1 MCKCT
6 AFGGM
11 WKCGNGYLC
20 TNPTVIMKKRL
31 LICLLSLFLILGT
44 SLSSQAQCSVCTRTA
59 EQMGE
64 RPATGM
70 NTGILYLAFM
80 PLAIISVLAY
90 RWWKSEKASV

>member
-1 MCKCT
+1 MP

-11 WKCGNGYLC
+11 WKYENGYLC
-20 TNPTVIMKKRL
+20 TNPTVTMKKRL
-31 LICLLSLFLILGT
+31 LICLLSLLLLLGT
-44 SLSSQAQCSVCTRTA
+44 SLSSLAQCSVCTRTA

-90 RWWKSEKASV
+90 RWWKSERANA